1 MTGISHSVIEW
12 GWAGSALEDESGD
25 LHVVAGFRGGV
36 LVALIDGLGH
46 GPEAADA
53 ARAAAGVLESHA
65 GEPVLDLM
73 QRCHEALRRTRGAV
87 MTIASISAAESALTW
102 VGVGNVD
109 GVVLRKSGGRAEAIA
124 ARGGVVGYQLPP
136 LRASALSIAPG
147 DLVIMASDGVRSGF
161 TVNAAT
167 DDAPQDVA
175 ASVLGRFAKGSDDA
189 HVVVARYLGGLP

>member
-1 MTGISHSVIEW
+1 
-12 GWAGSALEDESGD
+12 
-25 LHVVAGFRGGV
+25 
-36 LVALIDGLGH
+36 
-46 GPEAADA
+46 
-53 ARAAAGVLESHA
+53 VLESHA

-167 DDAPQDVA
+167 DDAPQDLA